1 VYTGN
6 DMIREIESKLA
17 TIKTTI
23 LKNIPTVEKIY
34 LFGSYAYGK
43 PHKNS
48 DFDLFIVIPNND
60 LDTIELEVSIRDE
73 VFSYNIFNYDML
85 FETTAAFERRR
96 QSFALE
102 NKVFTEGVLLY
113 ERI

>member
-1 VYTGN
+1 
-6 DMIREIESKLA
+6 MIDKIESKLN
-17 TIKTTI
+17 TLKMTI

-43 PHKNS
+43 PSKNS
-48 DFDLFIVIPNND
+48 DVDLFIVIPNGD
-60 LDTIELEVSIRDE
+60 LDAIELEVNIRDE

-85 FETTAAFERRR
+85 FETTDTFERRR
-96 QSFALE
+96 LSFELE

-113 ERI
+113 ERT